1 MQTIQSIQT
10 QHAGAAAVRCNMI
23 ETMEQS
29 PCVLEGYLQFSRAL
43 TSGKLDAK
51 IRERIALT
59 VAQATLCEY
68 SLAQHT
74 FHAKE
79 LGLTDREIMESREAY
94 ATDPKTAA
102 ALRFARGLVADG
114 GEYSTVDVDQ
124 AGYSDSETI
133 EIVANV
139 GMNVFENYFNLVA
152 NTEVDYPKVALSV
165 KAA

>member
-1 MQTIQSIQT
+1 MQIIQSIPTLQ
-10 QHAGAAAVRCNMI
+10 AEGAVQSNML

-43 TSGKLDAK
+43 TDGQLDTRM
-51 IRERIALT
+51 RERIALT

-74 FHAKE
+74 FRARG
-79 LGLTDREIMESREAY
+79 LGLTDDEIIASRQARD
-94 ATDPKTAA
+94 ADAKIAA
-102 ALRFARGLVADG
+102 ALRFARDLIADG
-114 GEYSTVDVDQ
+114 SGYSTVELKH
-124 AGYSDSETI
+124 AGYSGAEII

-139 GMNVFENYFNLVA
+139 GVNVFESYFNLVA
-152 NTEVDYPKVALSV
+152 KTEVDFPRVPLNA